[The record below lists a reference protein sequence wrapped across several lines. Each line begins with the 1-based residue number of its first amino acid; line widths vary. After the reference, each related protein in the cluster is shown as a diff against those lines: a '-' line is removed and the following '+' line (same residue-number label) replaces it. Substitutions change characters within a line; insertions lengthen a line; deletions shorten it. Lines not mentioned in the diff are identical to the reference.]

1 MKDISPV
8 LITGA
13 AGFIGSSLCIK
24 LINNGIEVVGLDCVN
39 NYYDV
44 NLKRSRLENI
54 NKKAREKIFWS
65 FYEVNLKD
73 IDELKK
79 YLKDINLKL

>member
-39 NYYDV
+39 DYYDV

-54 NKKAREKIFWS
+54 NKKAKEKKSFWS

-73 IDELKK
+73 LDELKK
-79 YLKDINLKL
+79 IFK